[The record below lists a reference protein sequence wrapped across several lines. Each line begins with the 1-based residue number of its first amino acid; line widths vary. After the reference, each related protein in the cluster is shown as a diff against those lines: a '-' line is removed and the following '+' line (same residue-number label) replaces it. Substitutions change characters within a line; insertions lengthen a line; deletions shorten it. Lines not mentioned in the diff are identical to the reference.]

1 MSGKKRNIYS
11 ININDSNDSND
22 SNDLKKSKNLDN
34 KNLSIFAYKNIRD
47 IIIEYLTVIDII
59 NLSLCCKA
67 INEVLDPKNNPIINF
82 IYLIEAIFKIFELD
96 PASNYIIKNKYILS
110 GKKIKFG
117 LNYKVFLKE
126 IISELDVYKDNPIG
140 KRIKDFIKIHIF
152 LPDLRKEIFTLEFEN
167 SSIHE
172 LYSYDINQRLVHTY
186 NFYSKYITIDNV
198 IMHESNKPIKILRE
212 KLLFEESLIKFPEL
226 LTDYVNNKN
235 LFDFVNYFI
244 FNSDYNKIDYI
255 YMHNPSFINDNC
267 ENSHLRQIFN
277 FILWVIHLFIM
288 YCTFNYETVNGLYT
302 YIDNAE
308 FMQEFLAKKNDLY
321 NCALLINSTFENIN
335 IIINF
340 LKIYKDIYDVLNKNT
355 YLSLS
360 NYSSSDSES
369 NIQNNQQINMK
380 DYVNKII
387 SPIGKFT
394 LYNLFL
400 KIIDDL
406 YIKKINSIPKV
417 FQQITKEVIVE
428 KFSVNSQELINKVK
442 KEEEKMNISCE
453 EDENEICDDEEDDD
467 FSLDLEPSNK
477 ELCENCM
484 ISFFDIYIN
493 GLNAN
498 AIMHSN
504 LKINNDYIDN
514 YEKILGNILEEQIKH
529 SYNKDKMPISQI
541 FDIVEILTRCEGNS
555 KNLFISKDSFCIVRR
570 SKIRIMK
577 RSYYAIFAILLELIS
592 NDFIDRIKKDK
603 EKLYISA
610 TESLRIQDYKCSL
623 EVLSEEGEK
632 NVEQKVNNDYIEAQ
646 NYLTKKFNL
655 SENESKLAKDYLY
668 SVKIE
673 YAYVF
678 KKLLWNYYKQIEI
691 YKERD
696 SRVEYYFKNKKDKDE
711 HIYDSADSTFEKIEE
726 NECKEKQSD
735 FFRNKIIN
743 DKNQIQNINN

>member
-1 MSGKKRNIYS
+1 
-11 ININDSNDSND
+11 
-22 SNDLKKSKNLDN
+22 
-34 KNLSIFAYKNIRD
+34 
-47 IIIEYLTVIDII
+47 
-59 NLSLCCKA
+59 
-67 INEVLDPKNNPIINF
+67 
-82 IYLIEAIFKIFELD
+82 
-96 PASNYIIKNKYILS
+96 
-110 GKKIKFG
+110 
-117 LNYKVFLKE
+117 
-126 IISELDVYKDNPIG
+126 
-140 KRIKDFIKIHIF
+140 
-152 LPDLRKEIFTLEFEN
+152 
-167 SSIHE
+167 
-172 LYSYDINQRLVHTY
+172 
-186 NFYSKYITIDNV
+186 
-198 IMHESNKPIKILRE
+198 
-212 KLLFEESLIKFPEL
+212 
-226 LTDYVNNKN
+226 
-235 LFDFVNYFI
+235 
-244 FNSDYNKIDYI
+244 
-255 YMHNPSFINDNC
+255 MHNPSFINDNC

-453 EDENEICDDEEDDD
+453 ENENEICDDEDDD
-467 FSLDLEPSNK
+467 DNFSIDLKPTKK
-477 ELCENCM
+477 ELSENCM
-484 ISFFDIYIN
+484 NTKLDAYIN
-493 GLNAN
+493 GDNAN
-498 AIMHSN
+498 VIMHSN
-504 LKINNDYIDN
+504 LKIDNDYIEN
-514 YEKILGNILEEQIKH
+514 YEKTVGNILEEQINN
-529 SYNKDKMPISQI
+529 SLNKDKMPINQV
-541 FDIVEILTRCEGNS
+541 FDIAEILTRCEGNS
-555 KNLFISKDSFCIVRR
+555 KNLFINKDSFCIVRR

-577 RSYYAIFAILLELIS
+577 KAFYAIFGKLLELIS
-592 NDFIDRIKKDK
+592 NDFIERIKKDN

-610 TESLRIQDYKCSL
+610 TESLRIQDYNCSL

-632 NVEQKVNNDYIEAQ
+632 NVEQNVKNDYIEAQ
-646 NYLTKKFNL
+646 KYLTKKLKLN
-655 SENESKLAKDYLY
+655 ENESKLAKDYLN
-668 SVKIE
+668 STRIE
-673 YAYVF
+673 YVYVF
-678 KKLLWNYYKQIEI
+678 KKLLWNFYKQIEI

-696 SRVEYYFKNKKDKDE
+696 SRVEYYFKNKIGKDE
-711 HIYDSADSTFEKIEE
+711 HIYDSANSTFEKNDENDKYKEKKSELFRNNNFIEE
-726 NECKEKQSD
+726 SPVPEI
-735 FFRNKIIN
+735 KI
-743 DKNQIQNINN
+743 